1 MNLIEKAVSNLKPSR
16 PVFKVRVKQ
25 SYGGG
30 HDLRLDNVTS
40 PDFGKGETPIDKLVA
55 DNFVEDWKEDRYIVS
70 EEAIVKSCKTRIKGH
85 IVKFLE
91 RNMTQKH
98 PMETKL
104 GMFYRDRA
112 FTVEL
117 PEFDSA
123 LISTWN
129 FFAEKN
135 DVQNTM
141 RLLEYLFIKHKDSF
155 PEEPKRTD
163 RQRRRRRRR

>member
-1 MNLIEKAVSNLKPSR
+1 MNLIEKAISNLKPSK
-16 PVFKVRVKQ
+16 PIFKVNIKE
-25 SYGGG
+25 SYDGD

-40 PDFGKGETPIDKLVA
+40 PDLGKGDTAIEKLVS

-70 EEAIVKSCKTRIKGH
+70 KDAILKSCKTRIKGNL
-85 IVKFLE
+85 VKFLE
-91 RNMTQKH
+91 GNMTQKH

-104 GMFYRDRA
+104 GLFYRDRA
-112 FTVEL
+112 FTIEL

-135 DVQNTM
+135 DVKNTM
-141 RLLEYLFIKHKDSF
+141 KLLEYLFIKHKDSF
-155 PEEPKRTD
+155 PEEPKRTEG
-163 RQRRRRRRR
+163 RRRRRRRR